1 LGWAGLLGWGSW
13 SGDCRGWGYWCG
25 AAGVVA
31 VGSVDGANGTGAG
44 AAGPGAGGCCSGRG
58 LLGCDC
64 RGGVAGAV
72 TEGMG
77 VAGAGS
83 WSVPGPRPET
93 GAELGPVSGGFKVR
107 RGWEEGKTATKKG
120 KKKMKKEEHLPF
132 GFTPRS

>member
-1 LGWAGLLGWGSW
+1 MGWAGLLGWGSW
-13 SGDCRGWGYWCG
+13 GGDCRGWGYWCG

-31 VGSVDGANGTGAG
+31 VGSVGGANGTGAG

-77 VAGAGS
+77 VAGAGGL
-83 WSVPGPRPET
+83 VRA
-93 GAELGPVSGGFKVR
+93 GAEARYLGGARAGQWRFQ
-107 RGWEEGKTATKKG
+107 GEAG
-120 KKKMKKEEHLPF
+120 LP
-132 GFTPRS
+132 GAGRVVL